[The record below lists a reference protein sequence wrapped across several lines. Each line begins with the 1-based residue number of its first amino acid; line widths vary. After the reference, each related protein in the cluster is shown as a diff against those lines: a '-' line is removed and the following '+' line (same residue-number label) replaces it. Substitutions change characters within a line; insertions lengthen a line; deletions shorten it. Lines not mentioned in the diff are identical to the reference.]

1 MKCYFHLISAQ
12 NMQQYARKQKD
23 KNEELHIYNKQLNEL
38 QLFIR
43 LGFLGKEFGF
53 LYTPYSFLA
62 PRM

>member
-1 MKCYFHLISAQ
+1 
-12 NMQQYARKQKD
+12 MQQYARKQKD